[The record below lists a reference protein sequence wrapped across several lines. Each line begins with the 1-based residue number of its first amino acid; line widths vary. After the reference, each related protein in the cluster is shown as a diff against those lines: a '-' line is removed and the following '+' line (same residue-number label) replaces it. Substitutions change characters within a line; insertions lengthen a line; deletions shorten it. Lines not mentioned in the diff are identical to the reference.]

1 MQYSSE
7 MGLFSLSKTRERIPA
22 KRKLM
27 KEDKLLARN
36 IKRLRKSR
44 GMTQGELS
52 DLLAMN
58 ELYIAQIEAGQQGLS
73 LQVIYRIA
81 KVFNVPLKDLFS
93 FESI

>member
-1 MQYSSE
+1 MK
-7 MGLFSLSKTRERIPA
+7 LFQLQKTRERIPA
-22 KRKLM
+22 RRKLM

-36 IKRLRKSR
+36 IKRLRKGR
-44 GMTQGELS
+44 GLTQEELS

-73 LQVIYRIA
+73 LPVVYRVA

-93 FESI
+93 FENT